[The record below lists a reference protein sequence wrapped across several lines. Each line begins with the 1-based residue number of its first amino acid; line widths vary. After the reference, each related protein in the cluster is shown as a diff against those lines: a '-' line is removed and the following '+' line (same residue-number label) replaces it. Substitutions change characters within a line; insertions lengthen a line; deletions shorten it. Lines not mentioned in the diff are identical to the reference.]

1 MPKSITC
8 GSIFLWY
15 FFLEEVVVDLLC
27 RLFICLSCCCVAAV
41 AEFRFPHI
49 FHQSLTTFDI
59 GSQQIFFTKRRKK
72 ASDLTICLYTPPSL
86 DFVGTVDKNYP
97 SALCRCPT
105 GPVIESDTFIAC
117 FSSNKCTC
125 LSNTANI
132 HPFLFLFCFNLFY
145 ELWNI
150 SISDSD
156 SDFSTTHH
164 EATTTTCNNLVTRIL
179 EGAMAKVKELISN
192 KLEVFQY
199 LISPCIPNQLEPMSK
214 FLKVEDASI
223 FRSET
228 LCWGILGSVSWISS
242 FKNLILYPNTFR

>member
-1 MPKSITC
+1 MPKSKTC

-59 GSQQIFFTKRRKK
+59 GSQQIFFTNRRKK

-132 HPFLFLFCFNLFY
+132 HPFLFCFNLFY

-164 EATTTTCNNLVTRIL
+164 EATTTTCNNLVTMIL
-179 EGAMAKVKELISN
+179 EGAPAKAKVLISN

-228 LCWGILGSVSWISS
+228 LLPKYSPRILNTSPQN
-242 FKNLILYPNTFR
+242 FFTLYPFK

>member
-1 MPKSITC
+1 M
-8 GSIFLWY
+8 
-15 FFLEEVVVDLLC
+15 VDLLC

-72 ASDLTICLYTPPSL
+72 ASDLTICLYTPPL
-86 DFVGTVDKNYP
+86 RDFVGTVDKNYP

-132 HPFLFLFCFNLFY
+132 HPFLFFCFVSTCFMNY
-145 ELWNI
+145 E
-150 SISDSD
+150 
-156 SDFSTTHH
+156 
-164 EATTTTCNNLVTRIL
+164 
-179 EGAMAKVKELISN
+179 
-192 KLEVFQY
+192 
-199 LISPCIPNQLEPMSK
+199 
-214 FLKVEDASI
+214 I
-223 FRSET
+223 FRFQ
-228 LCWGILGSVSWISS
+228 ILIQIFQPHITKLPQPHVIIW
-242 FKNLILYPNTFR
+242 